1 MWRVVYMARTRTMA
15 DHINELLVREGF
27 LIKLKPVYRN
37 VPEEEN
43 YYEILAPNTEA
54 QEIHNILMQNGF

>member
-1 MWRVVYMARTRTMA
+1 MWTVVYMARTKAMA
-15 DHINELLVREGF
+15 DHINKLLVREGF

-43 YYEILAPNTEA
+43 YYEILAPKTEA
-54 QEIHNILMQNGF
+54 QEVHNILMENGF